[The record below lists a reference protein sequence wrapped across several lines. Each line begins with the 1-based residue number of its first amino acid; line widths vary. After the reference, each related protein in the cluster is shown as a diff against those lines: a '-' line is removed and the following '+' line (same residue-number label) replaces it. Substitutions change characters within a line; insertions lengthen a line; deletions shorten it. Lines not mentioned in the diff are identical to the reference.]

1 MLNFSLVSG
10 ILSFQLL
17 FGGSFVVD
25 GPSMEPTLYDG
36 DVFLIEPV
44 WNADDY
50 ERGDVV
56 VFSLED
62 DPDYFYVK
70 RIIGL
75 PGEELQIR
83 SNGVYAD
90 NVRLSEPYLVADT
103 SSVPGVSRYVDDFV
117 QTYNVPAG
125 HFFVLGDNREQ
136 SLDSRH
142 FENPYVG
149 VDRLRG
155 RFVVEIFEEEKPTVW
170 STVVI
175 NTDDG
180 RVPFSV
186 EVAETQD
193 QRMQGLMNRESLER
207 GFGMYFIFDEEANR
221 AFWMKNTL
229 IPLDMIFIDD
239 QGYIVHIVK
248 RAQPCKR
255 ERCLTY
261 PSKFPA
267 KYVLEIGALET
278 NVFGV
283 EIGDRVEFIRGNN

>member
-1 MLNFSLVSG
+1 M
-10 ILSFQLL
+10 
-17 FGGSFVVD
+17 VD
-25 GPSMEPTLYDG
+25 GPSMEPTLHDG

-44 WNADDY
+44 WNADEY

-70 RIIGL
+70 RIVGL
-75 PGEELQIR
+75 PGEELEIR
-83 SNGVYAD
+83 SNGVYTD
-90 NVRLSEPYLVADT
+90 DVRLSEPYLVADS
-103 SSVPGVSRYVDDFV
+103 SSVPGVSRYVDNFA
-117 QTYNVPAG
+117 QSYNVPAG
-125 HFFVLGDNREQ
+125 AFFVLGDNREQ

-142 FENPYVG
+142 FENPYIP

-155 RFVVEIFEEEKPTVW
+155 KFAFEIFEEDQPVQW

-180 RVPFSV
+180 PVPFSV

-207 GFGMYFIFDEEANR
+207 GFGMYFIFEDEANR

-239 QGYIVHIVK
+239 QGFIVHVHK
-248 RAQPCKR
+248 NAQPCKR

-267 KYVLEIGALET
+267 KYVLEIGGLET
-278 NVFGV
+278 NEFGI
-283 EIGDRVEFIRGNN
+283 EIGDRVEFIR